1 MTEKPDLDPFAT
13 YVVPKIGRVERWR
26 RRLRDAPEN
35 IRLAS
40 QSAWRGRERGL
51 AVVAGVFLA
60 SLVITTVFSY
70 GIGLSQIFFDE
81 SLDGEPIDAK
91 VEFKKAPT
99 PETSGWTNNTSVM
112 QAVCDELMD
121 EYSTE
126 LADCTVVLGRQGIH
140 SSGFF
145 NEDFLYAQPLE
156 MRSIIDNENPYW
168 LNTTFEY
175 PELDES
181 GPPIS
186 DYRSIRFMG
195 PEAFDGEFAKRYGAN
210 IIQGQGEWPSPENMS
225 TQRGVILPA
234 NIASQAKAKVGDVL
248 DEITFVYVIDSEF
261 FDAGGVDLV
270 ENCPGEASA
279 SENGKIYCR
288 MPMTI
293 TEMRVLGIYEPW
305 DLGNP
310 TLGPNPIFTTWTALS
325 EDQIAVLMEKDHI
338 YLGLAV
344 DRSQL
349 PTTSTDDASDW
360 LDNLKV
366 SIMSENYTDNE
377 IELFYTDIVGGTITF
392 LNIFLAFIQIFDYVI
407 MVPIVVMSLAVLVY
421 GLILSLEQRRKEISI
436 HRVIGAD
443 SKGLQGMVLLE
454 LAVFASVAWLAGY
467 LLAMFAVPVV
477 LSAVGF
483 MQFKPGDYN
492 IDPTLSFGATLFTA
506 ISTLGLAIL
515 FGRKRARDFIS
526 LEIDEGVKSN
536 ITKAEPKYW
545 LHWSCFI
552 LGFISV
558 IDTWMEMNGSEDGII
573 SNFFFEGIFG
583 IFGPFLLWIGGAL
596 VLGRLGAKG
605 PQIMQLIF
613 GRTKL
618 LSDVKRG
625 LKGSG
630 SQESVNRLAVIMLL
644 TLSIVTLAAVQG
656 YTGSLVDERTV
667 DARVGGDLQITFE
680 GQHNE
685 SSAIEIVREI
695 YGGDSAIKATT
706 IPSIILR
713 GPDGDSLQTYV
724 VLDNS
729 AEVLYWNQQ
738 SIPGKSIDAALQRY
752 ADGGFTAGEDSAFTL
767 DLAGSWSD
775 SKGLDDDML
784 IGEKDER
791 SISLTMSYEELS
803 FSLGNGNSDGGSPI
817 DYIALLEDYSGFMDV
832 DLTYVDFANLDL
844 ADRDFG
850 RFDFTNANLAGA
862 DFSNTNLS
870 ESLFYNTD
878 LTSVNF
884 AGANLTNA
892 IFFDSEIQGIDFTGA
907 NLNGLVGYID
917 LGETTISNTTCPDG
931 NVSINMECNE
941 GPYRNLP
948 PLFEQLM
955 FTSGQIQIDR
965 TAINSSIKYMGL
977 HEFIPGVNSSII
989 ADSLVI
995 GESSWRNFVRDEADN
1010 YSTNNWIFRVAGIGD
1025 EALKSLGSRL
1035 EADSRVGEVIDW
1047 TTEHETV
1054 ERNGGLIF
1062 GTPGLLS
1069 LQFVVAS
1076 IAAVASSFVFLSLV
1090 LNQRK
1095 KELAV
1100 LQAIGASPTQI
1111 LRLVLFE
1118 ILSIIVVSML
1128 LGLVLGIGLAFSF
1141 NGFFDVFGFI
1151 FQLFGG
1157 ASTNIS
1163 RELVY
1168 PWFELTLVSISVF
1181 TAVVIAL
1188 LLTTRRALNSD
1199 LAMVLKGE

>member
-1 MTEKPDLDPFAT
+1 MTEAPDFDPFAT

-26 RRLRDAPEN
+26 RRFRDLPEN

-99 PETSGWTNNTSVM
+99 PETSGWTNNSSVM
-112 QAVCDELMD
+112 EAVCDELMA

-156 MRSIIDNENPYW
+156 MRSIVDNDNPYW

-195 PEAFDGEFAKRYGAN
+195 PEAFDGEFAKRYSAN
-210 IIQGQGEWPSPENMS
+210 IIQGQGEWPNPENMS
-225 TQRGVILPA
+225 AQRGVILPA
-234 NIASQAKAKVGDVL
+234 NIASQAKANVGDVL

-293 TEMRVLGIYEPW
+293 TNMKILGIYEPW

-310 TLGPNPIFTTWTALS
+310 TLGPNPIFTTWKALS
-325 EDQIAVLMEKDHI
+325 DDQIAVLMEKDHV

-360 LDNLKV
+360 LDNLKA
-366 SIMSENYTDNE
+366 SIMSDNYTDSE

-467 LLAMFAVPVV
+467 LLAMFAVPIV

-515 FGRKRARDFIS
+515 FGRKRARDFIN

-536 ITKAEPKYW
+536 IAKAEPKYW

-573 SNFFFEGIFG
+573 SNFFFEGVFG

-680 GQHNE
+680 SQHNE
-685 SSAIEIVREI
+685 TVAIEIVREI
-695 YGGDSAIKATT
+695 YDDESSIKATT
-706 IPSIILR
+706 IPSLLLR
-713 GPDGDSLQTYV
+713 GPDGDNLQTYV
-724 VLDNS
+724 VLNNS
-729 AEVLYWNQQ
+729 DEVLYWNQQ
-738 SIPGKSIDAALQRY
+738 SIPGKSIDAALERY
-752 ADGGFTAGEDSAFTL
+752 ANGGFTAGEDSAFTL

-775 SKGLDDDML
+775 SKGLSDDMM
-784 IGEKDER
+784 IGENDER
-791 SISLTMSYEELS
+791 SVSLTMSYEELS
-803 FSLGNGNSDGGSPI
+803 FSLGDGNTDDGSPI
-817 DYIALLEDYSGFMDV
+817 VYFALLDEYSDLMNVDLADV
-832 DLTYVDFANLDL
+832 DFSNLDL
-844 ADRDFG
+844 AERDFG
-850 RFDFTNANLAGA
+850 RFDFTGANLAGA

-892 IFFDSEIQGIDFTGA
+892 IFFGSDIQGVNFSDA

-917 LGETTISNTTCPDG
+917 LGETTISNTMCPDG
-931 NVSINMECNE
+931 NVSINMACNE

-948 PLFEQLM
+948 PLFEQLL

-965 TAINSSIKYMGL
+965 TAINASIKYMGL
-977 HEFIPGVNSSII
+977 HEFVPGVNSSII

-995 GESSWRNFVRDEADN
+995 GESSWRSFVGQEADN
-1010 YSTNNWIFRVAGIGD
+1010 YSTNNWIFRIPGISD
-1025 EALKSLGSRL
+1025 EALKSLGSNL

-1047 TTEHETV
+1047 TTEHEAV

-1151 FQLFGG
+1151 FQIFGG
-1157 ASTNIS
+1157 ATTNIS

>member
-791 SISLTMSYEELS
+791 SVSLTMSYEELS

-907 NLNGLVGYID
+907 NLSGLVGYID

-931 NVSINMECNE
+931 NVSVNMECNE